1 LNRQKRK
8 EHPSLSPEP
17 QAKVVK
23 KEKRTRPTRKTRRV
37 AKPPNSARPG
47 LPYGDS
53 DSGEE
58 CINVALPQYILDRI
72 VAEEEEERREAESI
86 KAESKVS
93 IGKASSPCSLQNS
106 Y

>member
-1 LNRQKRK
+1 MY
-8 EHPSLSPEP
+8 H
-17 QAKVVK
+17 
-23 KEKRTRPTRKTRRV
+23 
-37 AKPPNSARPG
+37 
-47 LPYGDS
+47 
-53 DSGEE
+53 
-58 CINVALPQYILDRI
+58 VALPQYILDRI